1 MNVVPSAQV
10 RALNLALNDDRSS
23 KKRIVVVPH
32 ATQLL
37 TKTYYTKMAIAS
49 SNLNMPRRKFPD
61 WMADALFLRD
71 VEFRFRDGSLYE
83 IGDDEIDF
91 AFGYDGSFRWL
102 DDFTN
107 LSRLPLR
114 QNPHHTIE
122 LRLRLI
128 ALSFWVDYP
137 EIAKHFAV

>member
-1 MNVVPSAQV
+1 MRVPVPAQV
-10 RALNLALNDDRSS
+10 RAPNLALNDNGTP
-23 KKRIVVVPH
+23 KKRVVIVPH
-32 ATQLL
+32 ASQLL
-37 TKTYYTKMAIAS
+37 TKTYYTKLAIAS
-49 SNLNMPRRKFPD
+49 SNRNLPRRSFPD

-83 IGDDEIDF
+83 IADDEIDY
-91 AFGYDGSFRWL
+91 AFGDDGSFRWL

-107 LSRLPLR
+107 LARLPLR

-137 EIAKHFAV
+137 EIARHFAL

>member
-1 MNVVPSAQV
+1 
-10 RALNLALNDDRSS
+10 L
-23 KKRIVVVPH
+23 
-32 ATQLL
+32 
-37 TKTYYTKMAIAS
+37 AIAS
-49 SNLNMPRRKFPD
+49 SNLKLSRRSFPD

-83 IGDDEIDF
+83 IVDDEIDF
-91 AFGYDGSFRWL
+91 AFGDPSFRWL
-102 DDFTN
+102 SDFTN

-114 QNPHHTIE
+114 QKPHHTIE

-137 EIAKHFAV
+137 EIAKHFAL